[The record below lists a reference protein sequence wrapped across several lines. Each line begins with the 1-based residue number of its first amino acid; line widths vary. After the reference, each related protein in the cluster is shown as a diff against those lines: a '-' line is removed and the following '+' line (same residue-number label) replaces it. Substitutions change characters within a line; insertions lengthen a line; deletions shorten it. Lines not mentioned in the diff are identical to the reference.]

1 MNTNDWK
8 KNETYYQF
16 VERQAKEEGRP
27 MEYYMPNLKD
37 NVSQKIAQEARK
49 FEEAEAAKR
58 AAQGET

>member
-1 MNTNDWK
+1 
-8 KNETYYQF
+8 
-16 VERQAKEEGRP
+16 

-37 NVSQKIAQEARK
+37 NVSHKIAQEARK